1 MRIAIGV
8 GALVFWS
15 VGAAAQDVCDSAN
28 PVPPCIG
35 ALSPGDTAIS
45 IYAAAGAVSVKLT
58 RAGSAAPT
66 TITAASTS
74 TGIFTASVT
83 PPLNANDMIAVQVTG
98 SGLSMTPVTLGP
110 IFVPAANTST
120 LYVLGLTG
128 INATGSSS
136 SGASQQYFAEFDVIA
151 PWNCGGGK
159 IAHPLQHKCWLWLNP
174 RIASVPALNSAA
186 LTTLASSL
194 GGGVGNQTAGQITQ
208 SIEFQGG
215 LEFYVKSPW
224 DGAQFGRNHDWDR
237 SAVSIIV
244 GGGVVTPF
252 SASSNAAEF
261 GLNANAAQQFN
272 QTPALASL
280 YPQLAGALC
289 NYGYAGAACPKTPAT
304 LNPSGVPSVVAFV
317 TPARA
322 RFYRDFYAGIRL
334 RTFYLKGACPDPS
347 LHLPETG
354 CKLDNTFPGTFDIRF
369 GEDETVTAGRLVPL
383 VMTLAANYPLPGTN
397 GSVRVFASV
406 YLRMQANRDSNPLAL
421 VPAASYATLDQ
432 PSVVVQPVAASDQD
446 YYRLGLGVD
455 LVPLIARW
463 AGH

>member
-8 GALVFWS
+8 GALVVWT
-15 VGAAAQDVCDSAN
+15 VGAAGQDVCDSAN
-28 PVPPCIG
+28 PIPPCIG
-35 ALSPGDTAIS
+35 APSPGDAAIFV
-45 IYAAAGAVSVKLT
+45 YAAAGVTAAVSVKLT
-58 RAGSAAPT
+58 RAGSGAPT
-66 TITAASTS
+66 TIPAASTS
-74 TGIFTASVT
+74 SGIFTASVT
-83 PPLNANDMIAVQVTG
+83 PSLNANDMIAVLVPGPTA
-98 SGLSMTPVTLGP
+98 PVTLGP

-120 LYVLGLTG
+120 LYVLGLAG
-128 INATGSSS
+128 VNATGSSS
-136 SGASQQYFAEFDVIA
+136 SGASQQFFAEFDVIA
-151 PWNCGGGK
+151 PWNCRDGK

-174 RIASVPALNSAA
+174 RIASVPSLNSAA
-186 LTTLASSL
+186 LTGLGSSSL
-194 GGGVGNQTAGQITQ
+194 LGTSQTGGQIAQ

-215 LEFYVKSPW
+215 SEFYVKSPW
-224 DGAQFGRNHDWDR
+224 HGAQFGRNHEWAR
-237 SAVSIIV
+237 SAVSILI
-244 GGGVVTPF
+244 GGGVVSPF
-252 SASSNAAEF
+252 SAASNAAEF
-261 GLNANAAQQFN
+261 SLNANAAQQFN
-272 QTPALASL
+272 QIPALASL

-289 NYGYAGAACPKTPAT
+289 NYGYAGATCSKTPAAS
-304 LNPSGVPSVVAFV
+304 NPGGVPSIVAFV

-347 LHLPETG
+347 LHVPETG

-397 GSVRVFASV
+397 GSVRVFGSV
-406 YLRMQANRDSNPLAL
+406 YLRMQANRNSNSLAL
-421 VPAASYATLDQ
+421 LPAASYATLDQ